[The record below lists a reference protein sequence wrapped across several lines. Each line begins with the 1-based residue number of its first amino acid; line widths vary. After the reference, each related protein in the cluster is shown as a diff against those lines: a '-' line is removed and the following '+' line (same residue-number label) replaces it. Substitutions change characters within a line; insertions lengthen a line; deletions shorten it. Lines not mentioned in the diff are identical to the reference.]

1 MNINIAIAHEH
12 KLIRCGIKSLI
23 SNMTGQKLVSHND
36 EGNYNIIN
44 DVSTPSELISTLT
57 NNPVDLLLL
66 GYSLSTDENKTSPLA
81 SMDGYNLVKWLRNK
95 YPKMKIVVMSPHRHA
110 NLVRMMLGSGIS
122 GYISMD
128 ICERTLERVISSVMN
143 NEVYVENDLMRS
155 LLNTHNNNNSNE
167 ISMKESEVLRLL
179 CKGLSLTKIASRM
192 NLSIKTV
199 SAHKLRAMDK
209 LNVDN
214 DCQLYFLLS
223 RSNLFDIA
231 L

>member
-1 MNINIAIAHEH
+1 MTINIAIAHEH

-23 SNMTGQKLVSHND
+23 KNMTGKKLSTGD
-36 EGNYNIIN
+36 DDASYSIIN
-44 DVSTPSELISTLT
+44 DVSTPAELVSTL
-57 NNPVDLLLL
+57 NSNHIDLLLL
-66 GYSLSTDENKTSPLA
+66 GYTLNTDERKSSPLA

-95 YPKMKIVVMSPHRHA
+95 YPHIKIVVMSPHRHA
-110 NLVRMMLGSGIS
+110 SLVRMMLGSGIS

-128 ICERTLERVISSVMN
+128 ICEKTLERVMSSVLN

-155 LLNTHNNNNSNE
+155 LLNANNNTNE
-167 ISMKESEVLRLL
+167 ISPKESEVLRLL
-179 CKGLSLTKIASRM
+179 CQGLSLTKIAGRM

-209 LNVDN
+209 LAVES

-223 RSNLFDIA
+223 RSGLFDIK